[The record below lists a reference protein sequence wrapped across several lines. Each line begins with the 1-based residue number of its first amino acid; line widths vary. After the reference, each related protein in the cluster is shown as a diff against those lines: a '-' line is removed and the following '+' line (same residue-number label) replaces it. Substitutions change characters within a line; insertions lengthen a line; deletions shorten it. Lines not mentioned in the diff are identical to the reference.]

1 MSGIKLV
8 ASEGK
13 VLTNGETYGKI
24 VFLGNADSPD
34 NWYEITE
41 EEKERREMEAEENG
55 I

>member
-1 MSGIKLV
+1 MNEMKLV

-24 VFLGNADSPD
+24 VFLGNTDSPD
-34 NWYEITE
+34 NWWEITQE
-41 EEKERREMEAEENG
+41 EMEAGENG